1 MVGRFDNIHPELTC
15 DHAHRILST
24 TVDQLESQSDLY
36 MAASHLINC
45 PGARTEQA
53 LMSVLKSSSCEQA
66 VAIAKRKCVEVLA
79 RLNCSAAINV
89 IGQCLDSTDI
99 YLVENAVWALQQ
111 LNCDDPGLI
120 SRLLDLLKDQ
130 RQNQRVLIQCLAH
143 LKIQQAV
150 DSIHTFQGSE
160 IPGVRGAAISAV
172 AQLTNDASNIFKIA
186 EQLTLPNQMDR
197 QCAVQDLIDAGASDF
212 LPSIA
217 SAPISPA
224 FRIRA
229 FRQMLGHVDSALLD
243 ASTLSLIDS
252 IFVDDP
258 SCIDIV
264 HKYDQ
269 TPGYDFLLTDLFN
282 TDFSRCYLA
291 LMGLRECPSEELW
304 PLIEESWEREAHNDY
319 GAHYFFMHLLGS
331 RSNWP
336 LPVFDHVLK
345 IIKESIVNR
354 RPQFRKS
361 RAAAILAFQ
370 KLCPDLFI
378 DAFPDF
384 LDEILDPPW
393 DCRYATVMCV
403 DRISGVDEFVKEEVF
418 NRFSGDSD
426 LFVRA
431 RAAKSL
437 ANLTD

>member
-24 TVDQLESQSDLY
+24 PVDQLESQSDLY

-53 LMSVLKSSSCEQA
+53 LMNVLKSSSCAQA

-79 RLNCSAAINV
+79 RLNCSVAINV

-99 YLVENAVWALQQ
+99 YLVENSVWALQQ
-111 LNCDDPGLI
+111 LNCDDPSLI
-120 SRLLDLLKDQ
+120 SRMLDLLKDQ
-130 RQNQRVLIQCLAH
+130 GQNQRVLIQCLAH

-150 DSIHTFQGSE
+150 DSIHTFQESE

-172 AQLTNDASNIFKIA
+172 AQLTNDASNTFKIV

-224 FRIRA
+224 FRMRA
-229 FRQMLGHVDSALLD
+229 LRQILDSSDLGLLD
-243 ASTLSLIDS
+243 SKFLSLIDTVL
-252 IFVDDP
+252 IDDP
-258 SCIDIV
+258 SHINIV
-264 HKYDQ
+264 HEYDQ
-269 TPGYDFLLTDLFN
+269 QPGFDFLLGDLFN

-291 LMGLRECPSEELW
+291 LMGLRECPSKDLW
-304 PLIEESWEREAHNDY
+304 PLIEETWEREAHNDY
-319 GAHYFFMHLLGS
+319 GANYFFIHLLGS
-331 RSNWP
+331 RSDWP
-336 LPVFDHVLK
+336 LPAFDHVLK

-361 RAAAILAFQ
+361 RAAAIQAFQ
-370 KLCPDLFI
+370 NLCPDLFI

-384 LDEILDPPW
+384 LAENLDPPW
-393 DCRYATVMCV
+393 DCRYATVMCI
-403 DRISGVDEFVKEEVF
+403 DRNSGVDKLVKEEIF
-418 NRFSGDSD
+418 NRFIGDSD
-426 LFVRA
+426 SFVRA
-431 RAAKSL
+431 RAVKSL
-437 ANLTD
+437 ANSTD